1 MIKTQVMNAAWS
13 INSGGRLN
21 KQIAERALFTIT
33 TDDTIEDVFFRSKS
47 IKQAFK
53 NKLSNRLSEPA
64 DLNSVPSLLTLDFQ
78 SAVVAGDSP
87 IRYLELTVVVMDEE
101 SDSMLWYFILRSPE
115 VCISPAHLDD
125 IVYLIASRIYPMNKA
140 EKPRYFL

>member
-1 MIKTQVMNAAWS
+1 MNAAWS
-13 INSGGRLN
+13 ISSGGRLN
-21 KQIAERALFTIT
+21 KEIAEKALFKIT
-33 TDDTIEDVFFRSKS
+33 TDDTIEDVLFRSKS

-53 NKLSNRLSEPA
+53 NKLSNRLTEPA
-64 DLNSVPSLLTLDFQ
+64 ELYYVPSLLTLDFQ
-78 SAVVAGDSP
+78 SAVVAGNSL

-125 IVYLIASRIYPMNKA
+125 IVHLIVSRIYPMSET